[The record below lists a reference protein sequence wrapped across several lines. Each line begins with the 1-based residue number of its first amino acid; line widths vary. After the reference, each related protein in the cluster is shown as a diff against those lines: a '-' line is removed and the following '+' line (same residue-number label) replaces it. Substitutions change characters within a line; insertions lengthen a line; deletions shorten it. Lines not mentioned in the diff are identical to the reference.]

1 MATGTQGLLT
11 LRGALG
17 ATEGAATTPTRFLY
31 PGVPGNVDLSGIQ
44 QFETIE
50 DRVAWAKREPMR
62 SVYAGIESN
71 QVVLSNVP
79 ASFEDAGFYMATI
92 VGVASGSTGL
102 GGNTPTTT
110 DTSAYTRAFQ
120 SSQTST
126 TVGSAGGYDL
136 HLQVGTADLIST
148 VGWSI
153 PGLRCT
159 DYSISFTKPGT
170 GTDTGVTFGGTWV
183 TPKTATQITSFTGS
197 LSDRTQTLA
206 VGQNNYAYVDSSS
219 GSLGGTGDT
228 NIIRATFQLTQN
240 PAFHDGFD
248 GTALPTSMHFP
259 EQWTSTLTITRKFS
273 DTTELAAWLARTT
286 RAIRIE
292 NVGAQIGAV
301 SAKNTIRC
309 DFVGK
314 PTSHVHTWEQNG
326 ILYANIGL
334 QGIYDSTL
342 GASWKLTTI
351 NSVSAAYTSA

>member
-17 ATEGAATTPTRFLY
+17 ASEGAATTPTRFLY

-62 SVYAGIESN
+62 SVYAGMESN
-71 QVVLSNVP
+71 QVVLSSVP
-79 ASFEDAGFYMATI
+79 ASFEDAGYYMASI
-92 VGVASGSTGL
+92 VGMDSGSSGKAA
-102 GGNTPTTT
+102 NTPTTV
-110 DTSAYTRAFQ
+110 DTSAYSRTFQ

-126 TVGSAGGYDL
+126 TVGSGGGYDM

-153 PGLRCT
+153 PGLRCV
-159 DYSISFTKPGT
+159 DYSISFTKRGT

-206 VGQNNYAYVDSSS
+206 VGQNNYAYVDSAA
-219 GSLGGTGDT
+219 GSLGSTADT
-228 NIIRATFQLTQN
+228 NIIRAMFQLTQN

-259 EQWTSTLTITRKFS
+259 EQWTSMLTITRKFS

-286 RAIRIE
+286 RAVRVE
-292 NVGAQIGAV
+292 NVGALIGGV
-301 SAKNTIRC
+301 SAKNTIRV

-351 NSVSAAYTSA
+351 STASSAYTSV